1 MYAFCSRSSRSSSA
15 SGSAGL
21 AAMNPACSSCR
32 MPARKICCSRSSY
45 VSVTINAMN
54 APTWAAFAPGVLVS
68 GRIVS
73 ATSSSKATS
82 CALKVPA
89 PAPAAATP
97 RWARSH
103 AATSELPPTN
113 ATPPSSAVTRRIA
126 SRRSIMDLSPRLQ
139 VVALQLTHGE
149 VRRARRE
156 RHVRERRVLTR
167 RRYHTGAV
175 RDEDV
180 RRVPHLVVRVE
191 HRRLGIATHARRP
204 HLMDPHPREALV
216 VVRPD
221 VLHARRLERLGHV
234 VHHVP
239 PHQALVLAVPISWIP
254 IPGKHSLSYVRT
266 FFMPAA
272 SSVSAMS
279 FIMSRRIRRS
289 FSPVAQSIARTGSPH
304 LSFLVASI
312 VTRFAWLGS
321 ISPKAVAPMLHG
333 PGWAMASL
341 KAPPTPSS
349 ATARDHP

>member
-1 MYAFCSRSSRSSSA
+1 
-15 SGSAGL
+15 
-21 AAMNPACSSCR
+21 
-32 MPARKICCSRSSY
+32 
-45 VSVTINAMN
+45 MN

-167 RRYHTGAV
+167 RRYHTGAI

-191 HRRLGIATHARRP
+191 HRRLGIATHPRRP
-204 HLMDPHPREALV
+204 HLVDPHPREALV

-221 VLHARRLERLGHV
+221 VLHA
-234 VHHVP
+234 
-239 PHQALVLAVPISWIP
+239 
-254 IPGKHSLSYVRT
+254 
-266 FFMPAA
+266 
-272 SSVSAMS
+272 
-279 FIMSRRIRRS
+279 RRIRRS

-333 PGWAMASL
+333 PGWAIASL
-341 KAPPTPSS
+341 NAPPTPSS
-349 ATARDHP
+349 ATARVHPCRLAPPWYPKPRR